1 MAVTSVGTSTL
12 WAGKWAETNSRRC
25 VQAQG
30 NLLILLQSFLSFF
43 FFFYNVSFFNW
54 GIIDIQYI
62 LVPGVRH
69 SVWHLCTLQIDHCR
83 KSSNHLS
90 LYKVIMVLLTVFP
103 VLYITSL
110 WLIYF
115 ITGSLYFLIHFKY
128 FTQPPAH
135 PSSNHQMV
143 LCIWVCFCLVFF
155 VLALDF
161 TYKWTHIFVF
171 LCQWQN
177 SIFLWVVQIYIY
189 IRVLM

>member
-1 MAVTSVGTSTL
+1 MKYNWLIIFRCTRKWFDIFIYYGIITL
-12 WAGKWAETNSRRC
+12 WRLVTIYHHTKLW
-25 VQAQG
+25 Q
-30 NLLILLQSFLSFF
+30 
-43 FFFYNVSFFNW
+43 FY
-54 GIIDIQYI
+54 
-62 LVPGVRH
+62 
-69 SVWHLCTLQIDHCR
+69 
-83 KSSNHLS
+83 S
-90 LYKVIMVLLTVFP
+90 LYSLCCALYP
-103 VLYITSL
+103 VTD
-110 WLIYF
+110 F